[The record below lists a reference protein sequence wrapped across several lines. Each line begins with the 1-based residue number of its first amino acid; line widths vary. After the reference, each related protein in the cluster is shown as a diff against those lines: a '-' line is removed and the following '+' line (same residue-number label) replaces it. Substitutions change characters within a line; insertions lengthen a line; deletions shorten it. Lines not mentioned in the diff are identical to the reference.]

1 MLRIVIG
8 LALGLSLTWLLFIA
22 ALLVA
27 RPRGMTLG
35 ECKQIV
41 PDTVRL
47 LRSLATDASLPRSL
61 RRRLALLLGYLA
73 LPFDLVPDFIPVL
86 GYADD
91 VIVIALVLRSV
102 VRSAGADAVGR
113 HWQGGAEGLL
123 LVRRLSGI
131 EG

>member
-1 MLRIVIG
+1 VLRILISVAIG
-8 LALGLSLTWLLFIA
+8 LGLTWLLFIV

-27 RPRGMTLG
+27 RPRGVSLG
-35 ECKQIV
+35 QCKQVV

-47 LRSLATDASLPRSL
+47 LRSLAADSSLPPSV

-102 VRSAGADAVGR
+102 VRTAGSDAVGQ
-113 HWQGGAEGLL
+113 HWRGSAEGLL

-131 EG
+131 KG